1 MCISPLSKEALS
13 NMNNFKY
20 KSSDDSIMYNKC
32 MSPCL
37 NYFVKFLPRW
47 LAPNLITFVSLC
59 FNIFAAII
67 SYIDGKFDFSHELK
81 HSTCMIIGIF
91 QLIYLLLDNID
102 GKQARRTG
110 NSTPFGML
118 MDHGCDVFTNIF
130 TAYNLSKLALV
141 GNDDLYSFSVFF
153 GLILGFYMMT
163 YEEYKLGEM
172 HFPPINGT
180 DEGNLFIFLFGV
192 YCGIFGQDFLSHI
205 LIEKYTINVGK
216 IVQLGVIIGGLSC
229 VFNLYLHTYKKKGLK
244 EAAKNFLDNCPFY
257 SVVIIPI
264 FYILFKLEF
273 YLDYKWL
280 ILSNSCLLFA
290 RVTIDIQIKILTM
303 DTLGCN
309 FMIFLSN
316 IVYIFS
322 VILPYSNII
331 YYVLLILLSVQC
343 LELAIFIFIR
353 AKEITNYLNIRIFC
367 VNPPPQLINT
377 STTI

>member
-1 MCISPLSKEALS
+1 MCISPLSQEALS
-13 NMNNFKY
+13 NLKNFKY

-37 NYFVKFLPRW
+37 NYFVNFLPKR

-67 SYIDGKFDFSHELK
+67 SFNDGKFDFSHELK
-81 HSTCMIIGIF
+81 PSTCFIIGIF

-141 GNDDLYSFSVFF
+141 GNDDLYSFSIFF

-163 YEEYKLGEM
+163 FEEYKLGEM
-172 HFPPINGT
+172 HFPPINGS

-192 YCGIFGQDFLSHI
+192 YCGIFGQKFLSYV
-205 LIEKYTINVGK
+205 LIEKYSINVGK
-216 IVQLGVIIGGLSC
+216 IIQLGVVIGGISC

-244 EAAKNFLDNCPFY
+244 EASKNCLDNCPFY

-264 FYILFKLEF
+264 FYILFKLDF

-280 ILSNSCLLFA
+280 ILSHSCILFA
-290 RVTIDIQIKILTM
+290 RVTIDIQVKILTM
-303 DTLGCN
+303 GTLGCN
-309 FMIFLSN
+309 FIILISN

-322 VILPYSNII
+322 VFLSIYNIL
-331 YYVLLILLSVQC
+331 YYVLLISLSVQC

-353 AKEITNYLNIRIFC
+353 TIEITNYLNIRIFC
-367 VNPPPQLINT
+367 VNPPQLINT
-377 STTI
+377 STTT

>member
-1 MCISPLSKEALS
+1 
-13 NMNNFKY
+13 MNNFKY

-81 HSTCMIIGIF
+81 RSTCMVIGIF

-141 GNDDLYSFSVFF
+141 GNDDLYSFSIFF

-163 YEEYKLGEM
+163 FEEYKLGEM
-172 HFPPINGT
+172 HFPPINGS

-192 YCGIFGQDFLSHI
+192 YCGIFGQKFLSLFICNHIGYI
-205 LIEKYTINVGK
+205 LIH
-216 IVQLGVIIGGLSC
+216 L
-229 VFNLYLHTYKKKGLK
+229 
-244 EAAKNFLDNCPFY
+244 
-257 SVVIIPI
+257 
-264 FYILFKLEF
+264 
-273 YLDYKWL
+273 
-280 ILSNSCLLFA
+280 
-290 RVTIDIQIKILTM
+290 
-303 DTLGCN
+303 
-309 FMIFLSN
+309 
-316 IVYIFS
+316 
-322 VILPYSNII
+322 
-331 YYVLLILLSVQC
+331 
-343 LELAIFIFIR
+343 
-353 AKEITNYLNIRIFC
+353 
-367 VNPPPQLINT
+367 
-377 STTI
+377 